1 MKSNDVVCLCR
12 LQLYTKPNR
21 SWRQLIRPRNTQ
33 HPLRRSS
40 SLPIE
45 SPPAML
51 SPLPSH
57 GVQVRL
63 SVPLYACLLVCP
75 SVCSSVCLPPGL
87 SICLSLCISVCLPV
101 GLSICLSLC
110 VFSCWFSICLDVCFS
125 FLIGCFC
132 LLIDQVSQ
140 SCDWLIFWLVTPVG
154 VTQDLVSCRL

>member
-1 MKSNDVVCLCR
+1 MKLNNVVCLFR

-45 SPPAML
+45 SPQAML

-75 SVCSSVCLPPGL
+75 SVCP
-87 SICLSLCISVCLPV
+87 SVCLPV
-101 GLSICLSLC
+101 DLSICLSLC
-110 VFSCWFSICLDVCFS
+110 VFACWFVHLSAPLCVCLLVHPSVCPTVCF
-125 FLIGCFC
+125 
-132 LLIDQVSQ
+132 
-140 SCDWLIFWLVTPVG
+140 PVG
-154 VTQDLVSCRL
+154 FPSVWMSVLVF

>member
-1 MKSNDVVCLCR
+1 MKSNNVVCLCR

-110 VFSCWFSICLDVCFS
+110 VFACWFVHLSAPLCVCLLVHPSVCPTVCF
-125 FLIGCFC
+125 
-132 LLIDQVSQ
+132 
-140 SCDWLIFWLVTPVG
+140 PVG
-154 VTQDLVSCRL
+154 FPSVWMSVLVF

>member
-1 MKSNDVVCLCR
+1 MKSNNVVCLCR

-75 SVCSSVCLPPGL
+75 SVCP
-87 SICLSLCISVCLPV
+87 SVCLPV
-101 GLSICLSLC
+101 GSSICLSHC

-132 LLIDQVSQ
+132 LLVDQVSQ